1 MIYILRAQ
9 FHLVNCT
16 MWRQVSKTIANNC
29 QINYWQLREIDV
41 VTYQLTRYLVRE
53 VSGDMLTC
61 YLLPGSMSLC
71 DQQPRAAALI
81 AFCFFILCAWPY
93 HPQILQCDP
102 PKRLLSLARTLS
114 RIDLSRTCFHQT
126 TNRPLLQTAYSPAY
140 SAYSLLSATPS
151 SATLA
156 MPLLSTACGTI
167 KL

>member
-102 PKRLLSLARTLS
+102 PKRLLSLAHSLASIS
-114 RIDLSRTCFHQT
+114 REPAFT
-126 TNRPLLQTAYSPAY
+126 RPPTARYCKLLTALLTRLTAYSQLPHHRLHSPCHSFPPPVA
-140 SAYSLLSATPS
+140 P
-151 SATLA
+151 
-156 MPLLSTACGTI
+156 
-167 KL
+167 